1 MAGREQ
7 TVARDMVAAIMEI
20 PRKHVL
26 RPAAAEWKMHV
37 FVGEAYRD
45 ILGPVQIVLHEMCV
59 QADASPESSFQEL
72 FKRQSYEGY
81 DVVHNRLTDYGNR
94 EMTILLHC
102 LRHDAYVNTYVLYLA
117 DRWPTLD
124 QTNTDLAFNR
134 QGDIIEICLAAARAH
149 SPYRERLIDAGYSFP
164 PFLVNMGKVLQA
176 IHWLDLA
183 VWGRLK
189 YDNTMCC
196 QRFTLPLRRALPAFE
211 TFVRNWETCDINQA
225 AMLLYSVL
233 N

>member
-59 QADASPESSFQEL
+59 QADASPESSFREL
-72 FKRQSYEGY
+72 FKRQSQEGY
-81 DVVHNRLTDYGNR
+81 DVLHNRVTDYGNR

-102 LRHDAYVNTYVLYLA
+102 LRHDAYVNTYVLHLA

-124 QTNTDLAFNR
+124 QTDTDLAFNR

-176 IHWLDLA
+176 IHWLDGA
-183 VWGRLK
+183 VWGRIK
-189 YDNTMCC
+189 YDNTIRC
-196 QRFTLPLRRALPAFE
+196 QSVTLPLQRELPAFE

-225 AMLLYSVL
+225 GMLLYSVL